1 MIRTLIPPP
10 CYAILTA
17 AVMWLLDRHTPQ
29 LRFGGAPWLIAGWAL
44 TTVGIGMPLAAI
56 ILFAR
61 IRTTINPV
69 QPERA
74 RQLVVSGPFG
84 VSRNP
89 MYLGL
94 VFSLAGWALLLGS
107 PVCLPLVWAFARL
120 LIVVQIVPEEIAL
133 RKKFGN
139 AYVQYTSRV
148 NRWIGR
154 RSLAE

>member
-1 MIRTLIPPP
+1 MRTLIPPP

-17 AVMWLLDRHTPQ
+17 GVMWLIDRYTPQ
-29 LRFGGAPWLIAGWAL
+29 LRFGGAPWIIAGWSL

-56 ILFAR
+56 IIFSQS
-61 IRTTINPV
+61 RTTINPV
-69 QPERA
+69 HPERA

-94 VFSLAGWALLLGS
+94 VFSLAGWAVLLGS
-107 PVCLPLVWAFARL
+107 PICLLLVWAFARL
-120 LIVVQIVPEEIAL
+120 LVVVQIVPEEMAL
-133 RKKFGN
+133 SEKFGN
-139 AYVQYTSRV
+139 AYHQYKRQV

-154 RSLAE
+154 RRASA